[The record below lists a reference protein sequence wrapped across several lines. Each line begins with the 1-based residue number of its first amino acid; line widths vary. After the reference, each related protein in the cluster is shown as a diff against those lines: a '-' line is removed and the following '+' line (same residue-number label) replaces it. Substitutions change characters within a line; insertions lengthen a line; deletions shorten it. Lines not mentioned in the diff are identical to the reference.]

1 MNMVYIILIGIF
13 IIYFLLTFY
22 ASRSLKTLKV
32 PRWVEWL
39 FWLITIGVVIH
50 LLYHWF
56 CRGKV
61 VWSAPQQYAIAGL
74 LTWLIICLF
83 VTLPLLL
90 EDITRL
96 IKAIFRKPTNA
107 PRIPSRRKF
116 VSTLGWGLAAIPF
129 ASILYSIFKGKY
141 NYKVWKYTLYFDNL
155 PKAFDGYRITQI
167 SDIHCGSFDNYE
179 KIHYGVE
186 LINSQK
192 SDVILFTGD
201 LVNNLANEVHNWKSL
216 FATLQAP
223 DGVFSIMGNHD
234 YGDYSSWET
243 PEAKQQNLEHLF
255 QLQKQMGWQLLLNEH
270 CYLERNGEKIAL
282 IGVEN
287 WGHGRFSKYG
297 DLNKAMEGVN
307 TEDFKILMSH
317 DPTHW
322 QEVVLPENKDVQL
335 TLSGHTHGMQCG
347 IEIPGWLKWSPSQY
361 IYKYWGGMYEE
372 DGKYLNVNRG
382 FGYHAFPGRLGVWPE
397 ITVIELKCGN
407 QALEVDKQQNS

>member
-32 PRWVEWL
+32 PHWVEWL
-39 FWLITIGVVIH
+39 FWLITIGVIIH

-61 VWSAPQQYAIAGL
+61 VWSAPQQYAVAGL

-179 KIHYGVE
+179 KIRYGVE

-192 SDVILFTGD
+192 SNVILFTGD

-243 PEAKQQNLEHLF
+243 SEAKQQNLEHLF

-297 DLNKAMEGVN
+297 DLNKAMEGIN

-322 QEVVLPENKDVQL
+322 QEVVLPENKDIQL

-372 DGKYLNVNRG
+372 GGKYLNVNRG

-397 ITVIELKCGN
+397 ITVIELKT
-407 QALEVDKQQNS
+407 K

>member
-61 VWSAPQQYAIAGL
+61 VWSAPQQYAIAEL

-179 KIHYGVE
+179 KIRYGVD

-322 QEVVLPENKDVQL
+322 QEVVLPENKDIQL

-397 ITVIELKCGN
+397 ITVIELKT
-407 QALEVDKQQNS
+407 K

>member
-39 FWLITIGVVIH
+39 FWLITIGVIIH

-96 IKAIFRKPTNA
+96 IKAIFRKPTNKA

-179 KIHYGVE
+179 KIRYGVE

-322 QEVVLPENKDVQL
+322 QEVVLPENKDIQL

-372 DGKYLNVNRG
+372 GGKYLNVNRG

-397 ITVIELKCGN
+397 ITVIELKT
-407 QALEVDKQQNS
+407 K

>member
-1 MNMVYIILIGIF
+1 MVYIILIGIF

-179 KIHYGVE
+179 KIRYGVD

-270 CYLERNGEKIAL
+270 CYLERDGEKIAL

-322 QEVVLPENKDVQL
+322 QEVVLPENKDIQL

-372 DGKYLNVNRG
+372 GGKYLNVNRG

-397 ITVIELKCGN
+397 ITVIELKT
-407 QALEVDKQQNS
+407 K

>member
-179 KIHYGVE
+179 KIRYGVE

-216 FATLQAP
+216 FATLQAS

-322 QEVVLPENKDVQL
+322 QEVVLPENKDIQL

-372 DGKYLNVNRG
+372 GGKYLNVNRG

-397 ITVIELKCGN
+397 ITVIELKT
-407 QALEVDKQQNS
+407 K

>member
-179 KIHYGVE
+179 KIRYGVE

-216 FATLQAP
+216 FATLQAS

-255 QLQKQMGWQLLLNEH
+255 DLQKQMGWQLLLNEH

-297 DLNKAMEGVN
+297 NLNKAMEGLN
-307 TEDFKILMSH
+307 IEDFKILMSH

-322 QEVVLPENKDVQL
+322 QEVVLPENKDIQL

-397 ITVIELKCGN
+397 ITVIELKT
-407 QALEVDKQQNS
+407 K

>member
-39 FWLITIGVVIH
+39 FWLITIGVIIH

-61 VWSAPQQYAIAGL
+61 VWSAPQQYAVAGL

-179 KIHYGVE
+179 KIRYGVE

-192 SDVILFTGD
+192 SDVILFTDD

-270 CYLERNGEKIAL
+270 CYLERDGEKIAL

-297 DLNKAMEGVN
+297 DLNKAMEGIN

-322 QEVVLPENKDVQL
+322 QEVVLPENKDIQL

-372 DGKYLNVNRG
+372 GGKYLNVNRG

-397 ITVIELKCGN
+397 ITVIELKT
-407 QALEVDKQQNS
+407 K

>member
-61 VWSAPQQYAIAGL
+61 VWSAPQQYAVAGL

-179 KIHYGVE
+179 KIRYGVD

-322 QEVVLPENKDVQL
+322 QEIVLPENKDIQL

-397 ITVIELKCGN
+397 ITVIELKT
-407 QALEVDKQQNS
+407 K

>member
-22 ASRSLKTLKV
+22 ASRSLKNLKV

-179 KIHYGVE
+179 KIRYGVE

-270 CYLERNGEKIAL
+270 CYLEHNGEKIAL

-322 QEVVLPENKDVQL
+322 QEVVLPENKDIQL

-372 DGKYLNVNRG
+372 GGKYLNVNRG

-397 ITVIELKCGN
+397 ITVIELKT
-407 QALEVDKQQNS
+407 K

>member
-179 KIHYGVE
+179 KIRYGE
-186 LINSQK
+186 DLINSQK

-270 CYLERNGEKIAL
+270 CYLERDGEKIAL

-322 QEVVLPENKDVQL
+322 QEVVLPENKDIQL

-372 DGKYLNVNRG
+372 GGKYLNVNRG

-397 ITVIELKCGN
+397 ITVIELKT
-407 QALEVDKQQNS
+407 K

>member
-61 VWSAPQQYAIAGL
+61 VWSAPQQYAVAGL

-83 VTLPLLL
+83 VTLSLLL

-96 IKAIFRKPTNA
+96 IKAIFRKPTNKA

-179 KIHYGVE
+179 KIRYGVE

-322 QEVVLPENKDVQL
+322 QEIVLPENKDIQL

-397 ITVIELKCGN
+397 ITVIELKT
-407 QALEVDKQQNS
+407 K

>member
-155 PKAFDGYRITQI
+155 PKAFNGYRITQI

-179 KIHYGVE
+179 KIRYGVE

-297 DLNKAMEGVN
+297 DLNKAIEGVN

-322 QEVVLPENKDVQL
+322 QEVVLPENKDIQL

-372 DGKYLNVNRG
+372 GGKYLNVNRG

-397 ITVIELKCGN
+397 ITVIELKT
-407 QALEVDKQQNS
+407 K

>member
-155 PKAFDGYRITQI
+155 PKAFNGYRITQI
-167 SDIHCGSFDNYE
+167 SDIHFGSFDNYE
-179 KIHYGVE
+179 KIRYGVD

-243 PEAKQQNLEHLF
+243 PESKQQNLEHLF

-270 CYLERNGEKIAL
+270 CYLERDGEKIAL

-322 QEVVLPENKDVQL
+322 QEVVLPENKDIQL

-372 DGKYLNVNRG
+372 GGKYLNVNRG

-397 ITVIELKCGN
+397 ITVIELKT
-407 QALEVDKQQNS
+407 K

>member
-61 VWSAPQQYAIAGL
+61 VWSAPQQYAVAGL

-179 KIHYGVE
+179 KIRYGVD

-243 PEAKQQNLEHLF
+243 PEAKQQNLEYLF

-322 QEVVLPENKDVQL
+322 QEIVLPENKDIQL

-397 ITVIELKCGN
+397 ITVIELKT
-407 QALEVDKQQNS
+407 K

>member
-179 KIHYGVE
+179 KIRYGVE

-216 FATLQAP
+216 FAILQAP

-270 CYLERNGEKIAL
+270 CYLERDGEKIAL

-322 QEVVLPENKDVQL
+322 QEIVLPENKDIQL

-372 DGKYLNVNRG
+372 GGKYLNVNRG

-397 ITVIELKCGN
+397 ITVIELKT
-407 QALEVDKQQNS
+407 K

>member
-61 VWSAPQQYAIAGL
+61 VWSAPQQYAVAGL

-179 KIHYGVE
+179 KIRYGVE

-192 SDVILFTGD
+192 SNVILFTGD

-243 PEAKQQNLEHLF
+243 SEAKQQNLEHLF

-322 QEVVLPENKDVQL
+322 QEVVLPENKDIQL
-335 TLSGHTHGMQCG
+335 TFSGHTHGMQCG

-397 ITVIELKCGN
+397 ITVIELKT
-407 QALEVDKQQNS
+407 K

>member
-39 FWLITIGVVIH
+39 FWFITIGVVIY

-179 KIHYGVE
+179 KIRYGVE

-270 CYLERNGEKIAL
+270 CYLERDGEKIAL

-322 QEVVLPENKDVQL
+322 QEVVLPENKDIQL

-397 ITVIELKCGN
+397 ITVIELKT
-407 QALEVDKQQNS
+407 K

>member
-1 MNMVYIILIGIF
+1 MNMVYIILIGIL

-179 KIHYGVE
+179 KIRYGVE

-322 QEVVLPENKDVQL
+322 QEVVLPENKDIQL

-372 DGKYLNVNRG
+372 GGKYLNVNRG

-397 ITVIELKCGN
+397 ITVIELKT
-407 QALEVDKQQNS
+407 K

>member
-1 MNMVYIILIGIF
+1 MVYIILIGIF

-39 FWLITIGVVIH
+39 FWLITIEVVIY

-90 EDITRL
+90 EDITQL
-96 IKAIFRKPTNA
+96 IKAIFRKPTNT

-179 KIHYGVE
+179 KIRYGVE

-270 CYLERNGEKIAL
+270 CYLERDGEKIAL

-297 DLNKAMEGVN
+297 DLNKAMEGIN

-322 QEVVLPENKDVQL
+322 QEVVLPENKDIQL

-372 DGKYLNVNRG
+372 GGKYLNVNRG

-397 ITVIELKCGN
+397 ITVIELKT
-407 QALEVDKQQNS
+407 K

>member
-39 FWLITIGVVIH
+39 FWFITIGVVIY

-179 KIHYGVE
+179 KIRYGVE

-322 QEVVLPENKDVQL
+322 QEVVLPENKDIQL

-397 ITVIELKCGN
+397 ITVIELKT
-407 QALEVDKQQNS
+407 K

>member
-39 FWLITIGVVIH
+39 FWFITIGVVIY

-179 KIHYGVE
+179 KIRYGVE

-255 QLQKQMGWQLLLNEH
+255 QLQKQMGWQLLLNKH

-322 QEVVLPENKDVQL
+322 QEVVLPENKDIQL

-361 IYKYWGGMYEE
+361 IYKYWGGIYEE
-372 DGKYLNVNRG
+372 GGKYLNVNRG

-397 ITVIELKCGN
+397 ITVIELKT
-407 QALEVDKQQNS
+407 K

>member
-61 VWSAPQQYAIAGL
+61 VWSAPQQYAVAGL

-179 KIHYGVE
+179 KIRYGVD

-270 CYLERNGEKIAL
+270 CYLERDGEKIAL

-322 QEVVLPENKDVQL
+322 QEVVLPENKDIQL

-372 DGKYLNVNRG
+372 GGKYLNVNRG

-397 ITVIELKCGN
+397 ITVIELKT
-407 QALEVDKQQNS
+407 K

>member
-61 VWSAPQQYAIAGL
+61 VWSAPQQYAVAGL

-83 VTLPLLL
+83 VTLSLLL

-179 KIHYGVE
+179 KIRYGVE

-216 FATLQAP
+216 FATLQAS

-322 QEVVLPENKDVQL
+322 QEVVLPENKDIQL

-397 ITVIELKCGN
+397 ITVIELKT
-407 QALEVDKQQNS
+407 K

>member
-1 MNMVYIILIGIF
+1 MVYIILIGIF

-61 VWSAPQQYAIAGL
+61 VWSAPQQYAVAGL

-179 KIHYGVE
+179 KIRYGVE

-322 QEVVLPENKDVQL
+322 QEIVLPENKDIQL
-335 TLSGHTHGMQCG
+335 TFSGHTHGMQCG

-397 ITVIELKCGN
+397 ITVIELKT
-407 QALEVDKQQNS
+407 K

>member
-61 VWSAPQQYAIAGL
+61 VWSAPQQYAVAGL

-179 KIHYGVE
+179 KIRYGVD

-201 LVNNLANEVHNWKSL
+201 LVNNLANEVQNWKSL

-270 CYLERNGEKIAL
+270 CYLERDGEKIAL

-322 QEVVLPENKDVQL
+322 QEVVLPENKDIQL

-372 DGKYLNVNRG
+372 GGKYLNVNRG

-397 ITVIELKCGN
+397 ITVIELKT
-407 QALEVDKQQNS
+407 K

>member
-61 VWSAPQQYAIAGL
+61 VWSAPQQYAIAEL

-179 KIHYGVE
+179 KIRYGVD

-297 DLNKAMEGVN
+297 DLNKAMEGIN

-322 QEVVLPENKDVQL
+322 QEVVLPENKDIQL

-372 DGKYLNVNRG
+372 GGKYLNVNRG

-397 ITVIELKCGN
+397 ITVIELKT
-407 QALEVDKQQNS
+407 K

>member
-13 IIYFLLTFY
+13 IIYFLLIFY

-179 KIHYGVE
+179 KIRYGVD

-201 LVNNLANEVHNWKSL
+201 LVNNLANEVQNWKSL

-270 CYLERNGEKIAL
+270 CYLERDGEKIAL

-397 ITVIELKCGN
+397 ITVIELKT
-407 QALEVDKQQNS
+407 K

>member
-32 PRWVEWL
+32 PHWVEWL

-179 KIHYGVE
+179 KIRYGVD

-270 CYLERNGEKIAL
+270 CYLERDGEKIAL

-297 DLNKAMEGVN
+297 DLNKAMEGIN

-322 QEVVLPENKDVQL
+322 QEVVLPENKDIQL

-372 DGKYLNVNRG
+372 GGKYLNVNRG

-397 ITVIELKCGN
+397 ITVIELKT
-407 QALEVDKQQNS
+407 K

>member
-13 IIYFLLTFY
+13 IIYFLLIFY

-61 VWSAPQQYAIAGL
+61 VWSAPQQYAVAGL

-179 KIHYGVE
+179 KIRYGVE

-397 ITVIELKCGN
+397 ITVIELKT
-407 QALEVDKQQNS
+407 K

>member
-39 FWLITIGVVIH
+39 FWLITIGVVIY

-61 VWSAPQQYAIAGL
+61 VWSAPQQYAVAGL

-179 KIHYGVE
+179 KIRYGVD

-243 PEAKQQNLEHLF
+243 PEAKQQNLEYLF

-322 QEVVLPENKDVQL
+322 QEIVLPENKDIQL

-397 ITVIELKCGN
+397 ITVIELKT
-407 QALEVDKQQNS
+407 K

>member
-179 KIHYGVE
+179 KIRYGVE

-322 QEVVLPENKDVQL
+322 QEVVLLENKDIQL

-372 DGKYLNVNRG
+372 GGKYLNVNRG

-397 ITVIELKCGN
+397 ITVIELKT
-407 QALEVDKQQNS
+407 K

>member
-179 KIHYGVE
+179 KIRYGVE

-243 PEAKQQNLEHLF
+243 SEAKQQNLEHLF

-322 QEVVLPENKDVQL
+322 QEIVLPENKDIQL
-335 TLSGHTHGMQCG
+335 TFSGHTHGMQCG

-397 ITVIELKCGN
+397 ITVIELKT
-407 QALEVDKQQNS
+407 K

>member
-13 IIYFLLTFY
+13 IIYFLLIFY

-179 KIHYGVE
+179 KIRYGVE

-243 PEAKQQNLEHLF
+243 SEAKQQNLEHLF

-382 FGYHAFPGRLGVWPE
+382 FGYHAFPGRL
-397 ITVIELKCGN
+397 
-407 QALEVDKQQNS
+407 

>member
-61 VWSAPQQYAIAGL
+61 VWSAPQQYAVAGL

-179 KIHYGVE
+179 KIRYGVE

-397 ITVIELKCGN
+397 ITVIELKT
-407 QALEVDKQQNS
+407 K

>member
-50 LLYHWF
+50 LLYHWS

-179 KIHYGVE
+179 KIRYGVD

-322 QEVVLPENKDVQL
+322 QEVVLPENKDIQL

-372 DGKYLNVNRG
+372 GGKYLNVNRG

-397 ITVIELKCGN
+397 ITVIELKT
-407 QALEVDKQQNS
+407 K

>member
-22 ASRSLKTLKV
+22 ASRSLKTLKA
-32 PRWVEWL
+32 PCWVKWL

-179 KIHYGVE
+179 KIRYGVE

-255 QLQKQMGWQLLLNEH
+255 QLQKQMGWQLLLNKH

-322 QEVVLPENKDVQL
+322 QEVVLPENKDIQL

-397 ITVIELKCGN
+397 ITVIELKT
-407 QALEVDKQQNS
+407 K

>member
-39 FWLITIGVVIH
+39 FWFITIGVVIY

-179 KIHYGVE
+179 KIRYGVE

-270 CYLERNGEKIAL
+270 CYLERDGEKIAL

-322 QEVVLPENKDVQL
+322 QEVVLPENKDIQL

-372 DGKYLNVNRG
+372 GGKYLNVNRG

-397 ITVIELKCGN
+397 ITVIELKT
-407 QALEVDKQQNS
+407 K

>member
-129 ASILYSIFKGKY
+129 ASIFYSIFKGKY

-179 KIHYGVE
+179 KIRYGVE

-270 CYLERNGEKIAL
+270 CYLERDGEKIAL

-322 QEVVLPENKDVQL
+322 QEVVLPENKDIQL

-397 ITVIELKCGN
+397 ITVIELKT
-407 QALEVDKQQNS
+407 K

>member
-270 CYLERNGEKIAL
+270 CYLERDGEKIAL

-322 QEVVLPENKDVQL
+322 QEVVLPENKDIQL

-347 IEIPGWLKWSPSQY
+347 IEIPEWLKWSPSQY

-372 DGKYLNVNRG
+372 GGKYLNVNRG

-397 ITVIELKCGN
+397 ITVIELKT
-407 QALEVDKQQNS
+407 K